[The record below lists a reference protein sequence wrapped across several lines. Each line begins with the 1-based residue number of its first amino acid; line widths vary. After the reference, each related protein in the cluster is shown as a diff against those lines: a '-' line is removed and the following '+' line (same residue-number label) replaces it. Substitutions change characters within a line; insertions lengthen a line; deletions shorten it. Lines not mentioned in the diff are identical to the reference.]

1 MAKQID
7 ILVHKFRVKILCLAL
22 LSSVTAAAPLIAA
35 DASPV
40 QEAEQPHAGHAQAAP
55 AKLVQLVRDATKQ
68 FVDVNAATAAG
79 YQPFLGC
86 VSGPDHGA
94 MGNHYVN
101 GALVGDGALDASR
114 PEVLIYEPSGSGLQ
128 LVGVEFVVIADTWLA
143 SHTSPPV
150 LEGQSFQFVSSPNRY
165 GLPAHFELHVW
176 AWRDNP
182 QGAFVDWNNKVT
194 CEGK

>member
-1 MAKQID
+1 MTTIKTLI
-7 ILVHKFRVKILCLAL
+7 HKFNRRIVCLTL
-22 LSSVTAAAPLIAA
+22 LSSVTTVATLIAA
-35 DASPV
+35 DGPAT
-40 QEAEQPHAGHAQAAP
+40 QEAEQSHASHAQAVP

-68 FVDVNAATAAG
+68 YADVNAATAAG

-94 MGNHYVN
+94 MGFHYVN
-101 GALVGDGALDASR
+101 GPLVGDGVLDASR
-114 PEVLIYEPSGSGLQ
+114 PEVLIYEASGGGLQ
-128 LVGVEFVVIADTWLA
+128 LVGVEFVVFADAWLA
-143 SHTSPPV
+143 SHNQSPPV
-150 LEGQSFQFVSSPNRY
+150 LEGQSFQFVSFPNRY

-182 QGAFVDWNNKVT
+182 NGAFVDWNNKVT